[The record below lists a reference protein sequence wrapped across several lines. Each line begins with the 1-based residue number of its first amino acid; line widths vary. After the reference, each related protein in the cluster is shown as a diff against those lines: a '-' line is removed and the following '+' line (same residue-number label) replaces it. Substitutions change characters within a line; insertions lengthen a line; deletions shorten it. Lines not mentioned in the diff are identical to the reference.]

1 MMVVYK
7 LFILTVHSILVR
19 VTVPILGVFV
29 VRQGSTLHANP
40 ITNTITSIFS
50 FLLNR
55 FITKHF
61 KIINNVI

>member
-7 LFILTVHSILVR
+7 LFIFTVHSILVR

-29 VRQGSTLHANP
+29 VTSTLHANP